1 MRLLTVRTILMM
13 SLIGLM
19 PLSASALGL
28 GVGAKLGVGSATQDD
43 VDSDLSAF
51 MLVGNFDLVLLAVEG
66 NLGWIRT
73 QLSDDDKSFTDEM
86 SATVL
91 AKFGMPVIPG
101 LVSVDLGLVSTNVLF
116 WCRSRGT
123 GQQIERSAN
132 PHPTF
137 FKCLGLSCWLVFMVR
152 CDTITNCR
160 MILKWME
167 MALTPRRETN
177 FFSCRRDFLGR
188 TS

>member
-13 SLIGLM
+13 SLLGLM
-19 PLSASALGL
+19 PLNASALGL
-28 GVGAKLGVGSATQDD
+28 GVGAKLGVGSATQDE

-101 LVSVDLGLVSTNVLF
+101 LVSVDLGAGLDQRFVLGAEAAGEDTKLSGRRTLIPLSLQVSGSVLLARLYGEMRYNYELSNDLEVDGNGVDAEARNELLFLV
-116 WCRSRGT
+116 G
-123 GQQIERSAN
+123 A
-132 PHPTF
+132 TF
-137 FKCLGLSCWLVFMVR
+137 
-152 CDTITNCR
+152 
-160 MILKWME
+160 
-167 MALTPRRETN
+167 
-177 FFSCRRDFLGR
+177 
-188 TS
+188 